1 MDILD
6 LSMDILS
13 IINPMPRLPPTSRQV
28 AASRYVTLHQEVR
41 RQRELT
47 VACAG
52 RESCQADYHI
62 KRDSF
67 PCHAVEFIIKGAG
80 ELIINGHSY
89 RLGPGML
96 FSYGPGVAYEMRSD
110 ARQPLLK
117 YFVDFFGSEASEVLK
132 QGAISPGRIVQI
144 LEIENY
150 GHLFEQILTEG
161 AAHTETAA
169 KICASYLRII
179 ILKAADAVRSST
191 PLSTSSSEKFTRCRE
206 YIDEHYLR
214 LRSAEEVAAELHLR
228 PAQLC
233 RLFQQFNHSSPFQY
247 LTHKKMM
254 RAVELLVAE
263 RMSVKQTALELGY
276 EDQYHFSRL
285 FKHRF
290 GHSPQNFAR
299 LSWREMPA

>member
-1 MDILD
+1 
-6 LSMDILS
+6 
-13 IINPMPRLPPTSRQV
+13 MPRLPPTSQQV

-41 RQRELT
+41 RQRELA

-52 RESCQADYHI
+52 REACREDYRI
-62 KRDSF
+62 QRSTF
-67 PCHAVEFIIKGAG
+67 PCHAVEFIVRGAG
-80 ELIINGHSY
+80 ELIVNGHSY

-96 FSYGPGVAYEMRSD
+96 FSYGPGIAYEMRSD
-110 ARQPLLK
+110 AREPLLK
-117 YFVDFFGSEASEVLK
+117 YFVDFFGAEASEVLE
-132 QGAISPGRIVQI
+132 QGGLSPGRIVQI
-144 LEIENY
+144 LEIESY
-150 GHLFEQILTEG
+150 SHLFEQILKEG
-161 AAHTETAA
+161 AAHTEAA
-169 KICASYLRII
+169 ARICASYLRIL
-179 ILKAADAVRSST
+179 ILKAADAVRSPT

-206 YIDEHYLR
+206 YIDEHFLR
-214 LRSAEEVAAELHLR
+214 LRSAEEVSAELHLR

-285 FKHRF
+285 FKKRF